1 VSRPPT
7 PALAGGIAG
16 VAAAVIGVGLL
27 LGAGGASRSPD
38 GGPAPSGPVVTAT
51 ANTAT
56 ANTATASLPAE
67 ATSTAA
73 PSGVQASPAAAS
85 PAAPA
90 RSPATGPETAP
101 DVVQALCRLEPRRV
115 TELLMGATGDEQY
128 EALRDAIPELH
139 TRLENLRAAAGER
152 PGVQPV
158 IAGVAALHG
167 DWQVALQAHDDG
179 DTGRGR
185 AALARAGAD
194 VAAVGVALRGPLPN
208 PSVCT

>member
-1 VSRPPT
+1 MSRPPT
-7 PALAGGIAG
+7 PVLAGGIAG
-16 VAAAVIGVGLL
+16 VATAVIGVGLL
-27 LGAGGASRSPD
+27 LGAGGANRSPD
-38 GGPAPSGPVVTAT
+38 GGAAPSGPVVTAT
-51 ANTAT
+51 ANTGSD
-56 ANTATASLPAE
+56 SLPAD
-67 ATSTAA
+67 ATSTVA
-73 PSGVQASPAAAS
+73 PSGVQASQAAAS

-128 EALRDAIPELH
+128 EALRDAIPELS
-139 TRLENLRAAAGER
+139 TRLETLRAAAGKR

-158 IAGVAALHG
+158 IAGVTALHG

-179 DTGRGR
+179 DTGRSR

-194 VAAVGVALRGPLPN
+194 VTAVGAALRGPLPD